1 MAQMLPCPHLQES
14 LDDTVG
20 VEVSEARL
28 ARQALGVY
36 PVTIDLGQ
44 VVHHGAGAWCMVHGA
59 GGAPWCTL
67 TLPTVSSLDS
77 MYACGGSAG

>member
-1 MAQMLPCPHLQES
+1 MLPCPHLQES

-28 ARQALGVY
+28 ALQALGVY

-44 VVHHGAGAWCMVHGA
+44 VVHTDSVLPSPPWTQCTPVEVLLVEGGHGSC
-59 GGAPWCTL
+59 
-67 TLPTVSSLDS
+67 
-77 MYACGGSAG
+77 